1 MRGSTVSENATS
13 SPTVG
18 FADLGRV
25 SCQESPRLD
34 QDPEPLVLAVPG
46 RPTHRAGRNRTPV
59 LILLDM
65 TVYAAAVFAM
75 WHSPTSSDTGGSGG
89 AGRITDT

>member
-1 MRGSTVSENATS
+1 
-13 SPTVG
+13 
-18 FADLGRV
+18 
-25 SCQESPRLD
+25 
-34 QDPEPLVLAVPG
+34 
-46 RPTHRAGRNRTPV
+46 
-59 LILLDM
+59 LDM